1 VTQFIIMFVMNLATP
16 KAVGSE
22 ASLLSKSSCLAP
34 ALGVIEFS
42 EIQPYFI
49 VLLRSYLNL
58 QQTYQW
64 YVMSPNVVKSSTGS
78 AVLSSDGSDPTIND
92 PNNTKMANYRM
103 VKGSKMANV
112 VNSPEGRGMAIDPN
126 GSRMVDN
133 PKSSGIGPTIST
145 PAEWQDSKVLTDS
158 NLLSETIFQQK
169 SSNVKININ
178 DVCNLINA

>member
-1 VTQFIIMFVMNLATP
+1 
-16 KAVGSE
+16 
-22 ASLLSKSSCLAP
+22 
-34 ALGVIEFS
+34 
-42 EIQPYFI
+42 
-49 VLLRSYLNL
+49 
-58 QQTYQW
+58 
-64 YVMSPNVVKSSTGS
+64 MSPNVAKSSTDS

-92 PNNTKMANYRM
+92 PNNTKMANYRT
-103 VKGSKMANV
+103 VKGSKMVNV
-112 VNSPEGRGMAIDPN
+112 VNRPEGSGMTNDPN